1 MAETTVT
8 TAPPRAP
15 SAGHEWVLPVRLAA
29 IAWRNLWRNRRR
41 TWLTVAGIAFAVWLL
56 VVARSMQ
63 DGTFGTMVDNG
74 ARLLPGHIQVQHLD
88 YADAP
93 HMEYTLSG
101 GGILQALQ
109 ATGDFEYLSQRV
121 QGFALVSAGEKSFGA
136 QVIGVEAASEAQWST
151 LATSH
156 MQGRY
161 LENPGEAFI
170 GEILARNIGVGVGD
184 ELVVLGTAKEGGVA
198 ALALDVV
205 GVVTS
210 SITELDRSILL
221 VDINDFRDAWH
232 LKAHE
237 AHAVVGIG
245 KTLNRSESGLAEVA
259 AKDPAHNYRNWRDLM
274 PEAEQMWNMK
284 VVTTEGMFY
293 IIAIIVGFS
302 VINTFMM
309 LVFERTPEM
318 GMLMA
323 VGMKPG
329 YLIVQLQV
337 EALLVALLGI
347 VTGGLIAA
355 AIVLPLGSVGIPYP
369 LEGLEG
375 LMQTMTIPERLYP
388 QFELQPLWIAGLI
401 MILGTQ
407 VAALIPGT
415 RILRL
420 KPVEALRQEA

>member
-1 MAETTVT
+1 MT
-8 TAPPRAP
+8 
-15 SAGHEWVLPVRLAA
+15 LRLAA
-29 IAWRNLWRNRRR
+29 IAWRNLWRNQRR

-56 VVARSMQ
+56 VFARSMQ

-74 ARLLPGHIQVQHLD
+74 ARLLPGHVQVQHLN

-93 HMEYTLSG
+93 HMEYTLKG
-101 GGILQALQ
+101 ARILQALK
-109 ATGDFEYLSQRV
+109 ATGDFEFVSQRA
-121 QGFALVSAGEKSFGA
+121 QGFALVAAGEKSFGA
-136 QVIGVEAASEAQWST
+136 QVIGVEADIEAQWST

-161 LENPGEAFI
+161 LQSPGEAFI
-170 GEILARNIGVGVGD
+170 GEILARNIGVGLGD

-221 VDINDFRDAWH
+221 IDINDFRDAWG
-232 LKAHE
+232 LDADE
-237 AHAVVGIG
+237 AHAVVAIG

-259 AKDPAHNYRNWRDLM
+259 QTDPDHNYRNWRDLM

-284 VVTTEGMFY
+284 IVTTEGMFY
-293 IIAIIVGFS
+293 IIAVIVGFS

-329 YLIVQLQV
+329 YLMAQLQV

-347 VTGGLIAA
+347 VAGGLLAA
-355 AIVLPLGSVGIPYP
+355 AIVIPLGSVGIPYP
-369 LEGLEG
+369 IEGLEG
-375 LMQTMTIPERLYP
+375 IMQTMTIPERLYP
-388 QFELQPLWIAGLI
+388 QFELRPLWIASLI
-401 MILGTQ
+401 MVLGTQ
-407 VAALIPGT
+407 VAALIPGG

-420 KPVEALRQEA
+420 KPVDALRQEA

>member
-1 MAETTVT
+1 MAETTAILT
-8 TAPPRAP
+8 QPQ
-15 SAGHEWVLPVRLAA
+15 SAAGRDLPLSLRLTA

-56 VVARSMQ
+56 VFARSMQ

-74 ARLLPGHIQVQHLD
+74 ARLLPGHIQVQHPE
-88 YADAP
+88 YAQAP

-101 GGILQALQ
+101 GDVMLALQ
-109 ATGDFEYLSQRV
+109 ATGDFEYVSQRA

-136 QVIGVEAASEAQWST
+136 QVIGVEAAVEAQWST

-161 LENPGEAFI
+161 LQNPGEAFI

-184 ELVVLGTAKEGGVA
+184 EVVVLGTAKEGGVA

-221 VDINDFRDAWH
+221 VDINDFREAWSLDAD
-232 LKAHE
+232 E

-245 KTLNRSESGLAEVA
+245 KTLNRSESGLAEA
-259 AKDPAHNYRNWRDLM
+259 AAADPAHNYRNWRDLM

-284 VVTTEGMFY
+284 IVTTEGMFY

-323 VGMKPG
+323 IGMKPG
-329 YLIVQLQV
+329 YLMAQLQV
-337 EALLVALLGI
+337 EALLVALIGILAGGLLAAGI
-347 VTGGLIAA
+347 VI
-355 AIVLPLGSVGIPYP
+355 PLGAVGIPYP
-369 LEGLEG
+369 IEGLEG
-375 LMQTMTIPERLYP
+375 IMQTMTIPERLYP
-388 QFELQPLWIAGLI
+388 QFELRPLWIAGLI
-401 MILGTQ
+401 MIAGTQ
-407 VAALIPGT
+407 AAALIPGH
-415 RILRL
+415 RVLRL
-420 KPVEALRQEA
+420 KPVDALRQEA